1 MEHKQLR
8 RAVLLAVCLCL
19 LAGCGKKDKEE
30 TPEETSN
37 LLAEYPVGEQTVAA
51 LTTEESGVTMD
62 SVVTYTY
69 SGLSSAGTTAQDY
82 AGQLRGSESG
92 FSIVDE
98 EYVKTDAP
106 DFTQPEG
113 EVLLAKNLES
123 TAAPEGGGE
132 DKEGEGEASAPPA
145 EDMVLYV
152 RVSWSEGTCVVSADE
167 APGKVTAPPPTP
179 APPPGL
185 SMMEAEDYFKSLS
198 PADLGLPGES
208 MEDFSIYTM
217 SGAVLVDGN
226 PCVRMNVYSNDN
238 PQHTNELVGCFLMN
252 GNGTHLYRLDTA
264 TNTVEELDIV
274 RH

>member
-1 MEHKQLR
+1 MNGMDHKQLR
-8 RAVLLAVCLCL
+8 RAVLVAVCLCL
-19 LAGCGKKDKEE
+19 LAGCGKKDEE
-30 TPEETSN
+30 NPEETSN
-37 LLAEYPVGEQTVAA
+37 LLAEYPVGEQTVTA

-82 AGQLRGSESG
+82 AAQLRDAESG
-92 FSIVDE
+92 FSIVNE
-98 EYVKTDAP
+98 EYVKSDAP

-123 TAAPEGGGE
+123 TAAEGGE
-132 DKEGEGEASAPPA
+132 TEASPPPA

-152 RVSWSEGTCVVSADE
+152 RVSWSEGTCVVAADE

-179 APPPGL
+179 APPPGM

-274 RH
+274 RQ

>member
-8 RAVLLAVCLCL
+8 RAVLVAVCLCL

-51 LTTEESGVTMD
+51 LSTEESGVTMD

-123 TAAPEGGGE
+123 AAAPEGGGE

-167 APGKVTAPPPTP
+167 APGKVTAPPPTL
-179 APPPGL
+179 APPPGM

>member
-8 RAVLLAVCLCL
+8 RAVLVAVCLCL

-113 EVLLAKNLES
+113 EVLLAKNLEQLL
-123 TAAPEGGGE
+123 ADLKGHNGGGE

-167 APGKVTAPPPTP
+167 APGKVTAPPPPP
-179 APPPGL
+179 APPGR
-185 SMMEAEDYFKSLS
+185 
-198 PADLGLPGES
+198 G
-208 MEDFSIYTM
+208 
-217 SGAVLVDGN
+217 
-226 PCVRMNVYSNDN
+226 R
-238 PQHTNELVGCFLMN
+238 
-252 GNGTHLYRLDTA
+252 RTA
-264 TNTVEELDIV
+264 STTTS
-274 RH
+274 